1 MRAGRVVWLGGGQ
14 LQSLC
19 DGGDHWENDRTTLLP
34 DALPKRKLV
43 RVAVGW
49 RRGSPP
55 GDWRGRRLDRQGEVT
70 SGQAVFG
77 RGVGV
82 PEAFRYAGCGIRLG
96 RMPNKRFLVSCV
108 ISDCVVVSRECKALW
123 LIARGKPV
131 QDRWSARHPSAH
143 ARPKGLRQRGGALVA
158 FQMKAAV
165 EWRVERLSPAEV
177 TAALGTGELAGI
189 TLQPE
194 C

>member
-1 MRAGRVVWLGGGQ
+1 MVGEGLSARGLEGVVWIDKAR
-14 LQSLC
+14 S
-19 DGGDHWENDRTTLLP
+19 
-34 DALPKRKLV
+34 
-43 RVAVGW
+43 
-49 RRGSPP
+49 
-55 GDWRGRRLDRQGEVT
+55 RLDKP
-70 SGQAVFG
+70 VFG

-108 ISDCVVVSRECKALW
+108 ISDCVVVSWECKALW

-131 QDRWSARHPSAH
+131 QDRWSARAPECSCSTK
-143 ARPKGLRQRGGALVA
+143 RPATTRGALVA

-189 TLQPE
+189 TL
-194 C
+194 

>member
-1 MRAGRVVWLGGGQ
+1 MRAGRVVWLGGGKP
-14 LQSLC
+14 QSLC
-19 DGGDHWENDRTTLLP
+19 DGGDHWENERTTLLP

-55 GDWRGRRLDRQGEVT
+55 GGWRGRRLDRQGEVA

-82 PEAFRYAGCGIRLG
+82 PGAFRYAGCGIRLG

-108 ISDCVVVSRECKALW
+108 ISDCVVVSWECKALW

-131 QDRWSARHPSAH
+131 QDRWSARAPECSCSTK
-143 ARPKGLRQRGGALVA
+143 RPATTRGSIGGIPDESSCGVEGREAVTRGGHSGP
-158 FQMKAAV
+158 
-165 EWRVERLSPAEV
+165 RYR
-177 TAALGTGELAGI
+177 
-189 TLQPE
+189 
-194 C
+194 